1 MTPVGTITIRQ
12 AVAADAAM
20 VHRLL
25 KDLAITLGKG
35 EVMTSTAAD
44 IERFGFGER
53 PHFDALLAFDGDEAV
68 GLAVYFFEFSTW
80 RGRPGVYVQDMYV
93 APRMRGRGLGRDL
106 MEAVVRRSRERGG
119 RYVKLAVYDGNEQAI
134 GFYRSLGFEVC
145 DDEQVLAL
153 RDQRDQSTKE

>member
-1 MTPVGTITIRQ
+1 
-12 AVAADAAM
+12 M

-25 KDLAITLGKG
+25 KDLAIALGKG

-44 IERFGFGER
+44 IERFGFGEQ
-53 PHFDALLAFDGDEAV
+53 PHFEALLAFEGEEAV
-68 GLAVYFFEFSTW
+68 GLAVFFFEFSTW

-145 DDEQVLAL
+145 HDEQVLAL
-153 RDQRDQSTKE
+153 RN

>member
-1 MTPVGTITIRQ
+1 MGTITIRQ
-12 AVAADAAM
+12 AIAADAAM

-44 IERFGFGER
+44 IEQFGFGEQPR
-53 PHFDALLAFDGDEAV
+53 FEALLAFEGDEAV

-134 GFYRSLGFEVC
+134 GFYRSLGFEIC
-145 DDEQVLAL
+145 ADEQVLAL
-153 RDQRDQSTKE
+153 RDQRDRLTRE

>member
-1 MTPVGTITIRQ
+1 MGTITIRR
-12 AVAADAAM
+12 AVREDAAL

-35 EVMTSTAAD
+35 EAITSTVDD
-44 IERFGFGER
+44 IERFGFGDDPRFE
-53 PHFDALLAFDGDEAV
+53 ALLAFEGEQAV
-68 GLAVYFFEFSTW
+68 GLALYFFEFSTW

-93 APRMRGRGLGRDL
+93 APQMRGRGLGREL

-119 RYVKLAVYDGNEQAI
+119 RYVKLSVYDANEQAI
-134 GFYRSLGFEVC
+134 GFYRALGFATC

-153 RDQRDQSTKE
+153 RD

>member
-1 MTPVGTITIRQ
+1 MGTITIRQ

>member
-1 MTPVGTITIRQ
+1 MGTITIRQ
-12 AVAADAAM
+12 AVAEDAFL

-44 IERFGFGER
+44 IERFGFGEQPR
-53 PHFDALLAFDGDEAV
+53 FEALLAFEDDAAV

-93 APRMRGRGLGRDL
+93 APQMRGRGLGRDL

-119 RYVKLAVYDGNEQAI
+119 RYVKLAVHDGNEQAI
-134 GFYRSLGFEVC
+134 GFYRSLGFKIC
-145 DDEQVLAL
+145 DDEQLLAL
-153 RDQRDQSTKE
+153 RDLGRLT

>member
-1 MTPVGTITIRQ
+1 MVMGTITIRQ
-12 AVAADAAM
+12 AMAGDAAL

-25 KDLAITLGKG
+25 KDLAVTLGKG
-35 EVMTSTAAD
+35 EFMTSTAAD

-53 PHFDALLAFDGDEAV
+53 PHFEALLAFEGDEAV

-93 APRMRGRGLGRDL
+93 APEMRGRGLGRDL

-134 GFYRSLGFEVC
+134 GFYRTLGFEIC

-153 RDQRDQSTKE
+153 RD

>member
-1 MTPVGTITIRQ
+1 VGTITIRQ

-53 PHFDALLAFDGDEAV
+53 PHFEALLAFDGDEAV

-134 GFYRSLGFEVC
+134 GFYRSLGFEIC

>member
-1 MTPVGTITIRQ
+1 MITIRR
-12 AVAADAAM
+12 AKEGDAAL

-25 KDLAITLGKG
+25 RDLADSLGKSG
-35 EVMTSTAAD
+35 SFSSTAAD
-44 IERFGFGER
+44 IARFGFGDDPRFE
-53 PHFDALLAFDGDEAV
+53 ALVAFDEEEAV
-68 GLAVYFFEFSTW
+68 GLALYFFEFSTW

-93 APRMRGRGLGRDL
+93 APRMRGLGLGREL
-106 MEAVVRRSRERGG
+106 MEAVMRRSRERGG

-153 RDQRDQSTKE
+153 RD

>member
-1 MTPVGTITIRQ
+1 MGTITIRQ

-93 APRMRGRGLGRDL
+93 APRMRGHGLGRDL